1 MSSTAQDAAGQADE
15 ESRRGGFSSRRV
27 FILAAIGSAVGL
39 GNIWRFP
46 YVAYENG
53 GGAFLLPYLVALLT
67 TGIPFLL
74 LDYAIGHRHRGS
86 APLSF
91 ARLRRG
97 TEGLGWWQ
105 VGICFAIA
113 IYYAA
118 VLAWA
123 LRYTF
128 FSLDQ
133 AWGDDPEGFF
143 FGEFLQA
150 GDVAITADV
159 VPGVLVPL
167 LLVWVAVLLIMALGV
182 QRGIGLTSLFLI
194 PVLVLAFV
202 ALVVQALLLDGA
214 GTGLDALFTPEWSAL
229 TEASVW
235 AAAFG
240 QIFFSL
246 SIGFGIMITY
256 ASYVRRREDMV
267 GSGLVVGFSNS
278 GFELLAGIGV
288 FAALG
293 FMAQAQGVAV
303 DEVASG
309 GIGLAFIA
317 FPAIIS
323 EAPAGAFLGVLFFGS
338 LVVAGIT
345 SLVSVIEVV
354 ISAVRDKFDTSRMTA
369 TLVVG
374 LPAAVL
380 SLILFSTTS
389 GIYVSTSSTTS
400 STSTASSSSRWS
412 ACSVVA
418 WGVRALPSL
427 SQHLNVHG
435 RPRVG
440 SGWRVLT
447 SVIAPAAL
455 ALVLVL
461 ALRDDLETPT
471 RTTHLAA
478 GRLRVAG
485 RRGAAGRSASCL
497 PGCRGAP
504 GRTWTGRHRDRTR
517 RHPCTRHPGPAAGR
531 RPRTTTEASS
541 EHRGDRDD
549 AGGDGRDLGRPRPGD
564 RQPGAQRR
572 RRVPRRDR
580 APGPLTTGVGTGL
593 RTPAGR
599 PRRR

>member
-1 MSSTAQDAAGQADE
+1 MGTTAGRATGEPDAE
-15 ESRRGGFSSRRV
+15 RRRGAFSSRRV

-53 GGAFLLPYLVALLT
+53 GGAFVLPYLVALLT
-67 TGIPFLL
+67 AGIPFLL

-105 VGICFAIA
+105 VGICFLIA
-113 IYYAA
+113 VYYAA
-118 VLAWA
+118 VIAWA

-128 FSLDQ
+128 FSLDG
-133 AWGDDPEGFF
+133 AWGADPEGFF

-150 GDVAITADV
+150 GDVQVTTDV

-167 LLVWVAVLLIMALGV
+167 VLVWLAVLAIMVLGV
-182 QRGIGLTSLFLI
+182 QRGIGATSLVFI
-194 PVLVLAFV
+194 PVLVLAFA
-202 ALVVQALLLDGA
+202 ALVVQALLLPGA
-214 GTGLDALFTPEWSAL
+214 ATGLDALFTPDWSAL
-229 TEASVW
+229 TSAPVW

-256 ASYVRRREDMV
+256 ASYVGRREDMI

-293 FMAQAQGVAV
+293 FMAQASGVPV
-303 DEVASG
+303 GEVASD

-323 EAPAGAFLGVLFFGS
+323 EAPAGALLGVLFFGS
-338 LVVAGIT
+338 LVIAGIT

-354 ISAVRDKFDTSRMTA
+354 ISAVRDKLDTSRRTA

-374 LPAAVL
+374 VPAAVL
-380 SLILFSTTS
+380 SLVLFSTTS
-389 GIYVSTSSTTS
+389 GIYVLDVVDHFVNQYGIL
-400 STSTASSSSRWS
+400 
-412 ACSVVA
+412 VVA
-418 WGVRALPSL
+418 LVSMLVVVWVLRALAGL
-427 SQHLNVHG
+427 GEHLNVHG

-440 SGWRVLT
+440 AGWRVLT
-447 SVIAPAAL
+447 SFVAPVGL
-455 ALVLVL
+455 AVVLVL
-461 ALRDDLETPT
+461 ALRDDLAAPYEDYPGWLLLVFGWLLVVALPVVGFLLA
-471 RTTHLAA
+471 RLPWRAGTHLD
-478 GRLRVAG
+478 GPP
-485 RRGAAGRSASCL
+485 
-497 PGCRGAP
+497 PGS
-504 GRTWTGRHRDRTR
+504 D
-517 RHPCTRHPGPAAGR
+517 PAA
-531 RPRTTTEASS
+531 PLQAIPTT
-541 EHRGDRDD
+541 D
-549 AGGDGRDLGRPRPGD
+549 P
-564 RQPGAQRR
+564 
-572 RRVPRRDR
+572 
-580 APGPLTTGVGTGL
+580 
-593 RTPAGR
+593 PAGNPPVTGHDEGGTR
-599 PRRR
+599 

>member
-1 MSSTAQDAAGQADE
+1 MSTTAGRAPEQPDE
-15 ESRRGGFSSRRV
+15 EERRGGFSSRRV

-53 GGAFLLPYLVALLT
+53 GGAFLLPYLIALLT
-67 TGIPFLL
+67 AGIPFLL

-105 VGICFAIA
+105 VGICFVIA
-113 IYYAA
+113 VYYAA
-118 VLAWA
+118 VIAWA

-128 FSLDQ
+128 FSLDL

-143 FGEFLQA
+143 FSEFLQA
-150 GDVAITADV
+150 GDVRVTADV

-167 LLVWVAVLLIMALGV
+167 ALVWLAVLVVMALGV
-182 QRGIGLTSLFLI
+182 QRGIGLTSLVFI

-202 ALVVQALLLDGA
+202 ALVVQALLLPGA
-214 GTGLDALFTPEWSAL
+214 GAGLDALFAPDWSAL
-229 TEASVW
+229 TSPAVW

-246 SIGFGIMITY
+246 SVGFGIMITY

-293 FMAQAQGVAV
+293 FMAQASGQAV

-323 EAPAGAFLGVLFFGS
+323 EAPAGGLLGVLFFGA
-338 LVVAGIT
+338 LVIAGIT
-345 SLVSVIEVV
+345 SLISVIEVV
-354 ISAVRDKFDTSRMTA
+354 ISAVRDKLDTGRLTA
-369 TLVVG
+369 TLAVG
-374 LPAAVL
+374 VPAAVL
-380 SLILFSTTS
+380 SLVLFSTTS
-389 GIYVSTSSTTS
+389 GIYVLDVVDHFVNQYGIL
-400 STSTASSSSRWS
+400 
-412 ACSVVA
+412 VVA
-418 WGVRALPSL
+418 LVSMLVVSWVVRALPGL
-427 SQHLNVHG
+427 GGHLNVHG

-440 SGWRVLT
+440 TGWRLLT
-447 SVIAPAAL
+447 SVVAPAGL
-455 ALVLVL
+455 AVVLVL
-461 ALRDDLETPT
+461 ALRDDLAARYEDYPAWLLLVLGWALVVALPLIGFLLA
-471 RTTHLAA
+471 RLPWRAGTHLD
-478 GRLRVAG
+478 GPP
-485 RRGAAGRSASCL
+485 
-497 PGCRGAP
+497 PGS
-504 GRTWTGRHRDRTR
+504 D
-517 RHPCTRHPGPAAGR
+517 PAAPLHAPATTDPTPHER
-531 RPRTTTEASS
+531 RQDEGGPR
-541 EHRGDRDD
+541 
-549 AGGDGRDLGRPRPGD
+549 
-564 RQPGAQRR
+564 
-572 RRVPRRDR
+572 
-580 APGPLTTGVGTGL
+580 
-593 RTPAGR
+593 
-599 PRRR
+599 

>member
-1 MSSTAQDAAGQADE
+1 MDTTTGDAPRQADQE
-15 ESRRGGFSSRRV
+15 QKRGSFSSRRV

-74 LDYAIGHRHRGS
+74 LDYAIGHRYRGS

-91 ARLRRG
+91 ARLRG
-97 TEGLGWWQ
+97 GLEGLGWWQ

-113 IYYAA
+113 VYYAA

-123 LRYTF
+123 LRYTV

-133 AWGDDPEGFF
+133 AWGADPEAFF

-167 LLVWVAVLLIMALGV
+167 VLVWLAVLLIMALGV
-182 QRGIGLTSLFLI
+182 QRGIGLSSLLLI
-194 PVLVLAFV
+194 PVLVIAFA
-202 ALVVQALLLDGA
+202 ALVVQALLLPGA
-214 GTGLDALFTPEWSAL
+214 GAGLDALFAPDWSAL
-229 TEASVW
+229 SSASVW

-303 DEVASG
+303 GDVASG

-317 FPAIIS
+317 FPTIIS

-354 ISAVRDKFDTSRMTA
+354 ISAVRDKFDTSRLTA
-369 TLVVG
+369 TLAVVV
-374 LPAAVL
+374 PAAVL
-380 SLILFSTTS
+380 SLVLFSTTS
-389 GIYVSTSSTTS
+389 GIYVLDVVDHFVNQYGILVAALVSML
-400 STSTASSSSRWS
+400 
-412 ACSVVA
+412 VVA
-418 WGVRALPSL
+418 WALRALPVL
-427 SQHLNVHG
+427 SDHLNVHG

-440 SGWRVLT
+440 GGWRLLT

-461 ALRDDLETPT
+461 ALRDDLKAPYEDYPT
-471 RTTHLAA
+471 WLLVACGWLLVVALPLLGFVLARLPWRAGTHLD
-478 GRLRVAG
+478 GPP
-485 RRGAAGRSASCL
+485 
-497 PGCRGAP
+497 PGS
-504 GRTWTGRHRDRTR
+504 H
-517 RHPCTRHPGPAAGR
+517 PAA
-531 RPRTTTEASS
+531 PLEEAAMSGS
-541 EHRGDRDD
+541 TARAMSAHDD
-549 AGGDGRDLGRPRPGD
+549 GG
-564 RQPGAQRR
+564 QA
-572 RRVPRRDR
+572 
-580 APGPLTTGVGTGL
+580 
-593 RTPAGR
+593 
-599 PRRR
+599 